1 MVSVRLD
8 ELCAPVMTAF
18 TVGTPPSLNV
28 PWGGGALSRG
38 KMCVLVY
45 IFGRVLWGEGQ
56 LGLVQP
62 GGKYKFKILKGR
74 PTIRRPGRAGGR
86 KCTVGI
92 GARACGKGRG
102 GGECT
107 QTRPTFSEN
116 EITKNVQV
124 YF

>member
-1 MVSVRLD
+1 
-8 ELCAPVMTAF
+8 
-18 TVGTPPSLNV
+18 
-28 PWGGGALSRG
+28 
-38 KMCVLVY
+38 MCVLVY

-74 PTIRRPGRAGGR
+74 PTILRPGRAGGR

-92 GARACGKGRG
+92 GARACGKGRS